1 MLSKLFLIAFLAVW
15 SVALSFTVR
24 SGIHMGGAAG
34 FKSTKAGKEAV
45 VGELK
50 TLLDSSTVIFGVN
63 TARRTPKQLMLLR
76 RSLPEGTK
84 FMVCKNRLLRKA
96 AEGTEWAAIND
107 VCVEQNGYFF
117 IEDDIQ
123 GSVKAW
129 QNFVKDNALKEDE
142 DIRVVGGV
150 LEGSLLDANAVD
162 ALAKMPSK
170 IELIT
175 RVGVAARLAAT
186 KIGKGVRLVP
196 TKIGKGV
203 KLAYDVEESA

>member
-84 FMVCKNRLLRKA
+84 FMVCK
-96 AEGTEWAAIND
+96 
-107 VCVEQNGYFF
+107 V
-117 IEDDIQ
+117 
-123 GSVKAW
+123 
-129 QNFVKDNALKEDE
+129 
-142 DIRVVGGV
+142 
-150 LEGSLLDANAVD
+150 SLLTVD
-162 ALAKMPSK
+162 SWNMVRAGLPMPLACTSLRFAFSN
-170 IELIT
+170 IHH
-175 RVGVAARLAAT
+175 AT
-186 KIGKGVRLVP
+186 
-196 TKIGKGV
+196 
-203 KLAYDVEESA
+203 